1 MTVHA
6 KRGIF
11 AYATEIA
18 FLISFERAYI
28 VVANGAIGSVI
39 AVTDPKLRH
48 FETEP
53 LPNSICKTAL
63 LPFIIIITDISQFSI
78 SDMHLFQSMIKSVYV
93 MGQVFPCS
101 SLGGLSSQHV

>member
-1 MTVHA
+1 MYVTVHS

-11 AYATEIA
+11 AYTMEMA
-18 FLISFERAYI
+18 FLISFERTF
-28 VVANGAIGSVI
+28 VVLANGTIRSVI

-63 LPFIIIITDISQFSI
+63 LPFS
-78 SDMHLFQSMIKSVYV
+78 
-93 MGQVFPCS
+93 
-101 SLGGLSSQHV
+101 

>member
-11 AYATEIA
+11 TYAMEIA
-18 FLISFERAYI
+18 FLLSFER
-28 VVANGAIGSVI
+28 VSGVLVNGAIGSVI

-48 FETEP
+48 FEIEP

-63 LPFIIIITDISQFSI
+63 LPFS
-78 SDMHLFQSMIKSVYV
+78 
-93 MGQVFPCS
+93 
-101 SLGGLSSQHV
+101 

>member
-18 FLISFERAYI
+18 FLLSFERVSI
-28 VVANGAIGSVI
+28 VLANGAIGSVI
-39 AVTDPKLRH
+39 AVTDLKLRH

-53 LPNSICKTAL
+53 LPNAICKTAL
-63 LPFIIIITDISQFSI
+63 LPFS
-78 SDMHLFQSMIKSVYV
+78 
-93 MGQVFPCS
+93 
-101 SLGGLSSQHV
+101 

>member
-18 FLISFERAYI
+18 FLLSFERVSI
-28 VVANGAIGSVI
+28 VLANGAIGSVI
-39 AVTDPKLRH
+39 AVTDLKLRH

-53 LPNSICKTAL
+53 LPNAICKTTL
-63 LPFIIIITDISQFSI
+63 LPFS
-78 SDMHLFQSMIKSVYV
+78 
-93 MGQVFPCS
+93 
-101 SLGGLSSQHV
+101 

>member
-6 KRGIF
+6 KGGIF

-18 FLISFERAYI
+18 FLISFERASI
-28 VVANGAIGSVI
+28 VLANGTIGSVI

-48 FETEP
+48 FETEL

-63 LPFIIIITDISQFSI
+63 LPFS
-78 SDMHLFQSMIKSVYV
+78 
-93 MGQVFPCS
+93 
-101 SLGGLSSQHV
+101 